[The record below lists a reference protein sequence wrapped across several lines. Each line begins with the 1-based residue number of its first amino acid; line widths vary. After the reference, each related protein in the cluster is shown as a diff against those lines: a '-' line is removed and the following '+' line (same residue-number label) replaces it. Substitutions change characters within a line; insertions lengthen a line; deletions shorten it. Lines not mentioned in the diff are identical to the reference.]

1 MNIRLN
7 DADPVRAGR
16 YPAFTSK
23 EKNCIHVGCNKNGSY
38 VRQYRVDG
46 GVVPKSYEGAR
57 CDYLLL
63 NDDRKRAYY
72 IELKGSDIR
81 KAMQQIDVSV
91 AMLQPDHPGYTVY
104 RRIVYCSGSHEVQ
117 SSEVLRWK
125 AKHGPKL
132 VKIKSRRM
140 EEDI

>member
-7 DADPVRAGR
+7 GAAPMRAGR
-16 YPAFTSK
+16 HSTFPSK
-23 EKNCIHVGCNKNGSY
+23 EENCIHVGYNKNGSY
-38 VRQYRVDG
+38 VRHYHVDG
-46 GVVPKSYEGAR
+46 EVVPKSYEGER

-81 KAMQQIDVSV
+81 KAMQQIDASV

-104 RRIVYCSGSHEVQ
+104 RRIVYYSGSHEVQ

-132 VKIKSRRM
+132 VKIKSRKM